1 MAKGPSY
8 ISVRFDHNISTYW
21 APRALWCIAGWM
33 GRMRWV
39 IPFRLSPCYNYYCL
53 HCGAQQD
60 INIEQLYSYIIHD
73 SNSPANS
80 ISNCIVTNQKY
91 QKWDEMQCS
100 RVGPMAG
107 KDESRKK
114 TKSKGLKGPSARPGS
129 PIWQSIYT
137 YAEVNK
143 SLCITDICDNHT
155 TGRGVLFSSWCSF

>member
-1 MAKGPSY
+1 MVYSRSDGK
-8 ISVRFDHNISTYW
+8 DE
-21 APRALWCIAGWM
+21 M
-33 GRMRWV
+33 GHTPQTV
-39 IPFRLSPCYNYYCL
+39 LTFYNYYCL

-129 PIWQSIYT
+129 PI
-137 YAEVNK
+137 
-143 SLCITDICDNHT
+143 
-155 TGRGVLFSSWCSF
+155 